1 MIFTNRVAINEEA
14 RTDTE
19 GSENTGSADTPR
31 SDLKETEEPE
41 EVVIHTQPLAKTQDE
56 MPLRSVI
63 KDLEDGQRV
72 DQSECVRKIPHDRV
86 SVC

>member
-1 MIFTNRVAINEEA
+1 MVFTNTVAINEDA

-19 GSENTGSADTPR
+19 GCEDTGSIDTPR
-31 SDLKETEEPE
+31 SDLKKTEEPE

-63 KDLEDGQRV
+63 NDNEG
-72 DQSECVRKIPHDRV
+72 DQSECLRKIPHDRV
-86 SVC
+86 SV